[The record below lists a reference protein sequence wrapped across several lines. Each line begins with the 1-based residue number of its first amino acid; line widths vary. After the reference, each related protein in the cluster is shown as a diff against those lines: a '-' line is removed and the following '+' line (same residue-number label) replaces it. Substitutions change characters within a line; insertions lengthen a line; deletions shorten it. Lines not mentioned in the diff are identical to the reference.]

1 MKAEIKL
8 NSKGVKQVL
17 KHDSTRRAAE
27 KRAKAIAR
35 AAGDGYEAS
44 SMIGRNRARASVI
57 TATARAR
64 RDDAKRGTLLRS
76 AGAGRRG

>member
-8 NSKGVKQVL
+8 NSKGIRQIL
-17 KHDSTRRAAE
+17 KHDSTRKAAE
-27 KRAKAIAR
+27 KRAQAIAV

-44 SMIGRNRARASVI
+44 SMVGKNRARASVI
-57 TATARAR
+57 TATTRAR

-76 AGAGRRG
+76 AGAGRRA

>member
-1 MKAEIKL
+1 MRAEIKL
-8 NSKGVKQVL
+8 NSKGISQIL
-17 KHDSTRRAAE
+17 KHDTTRKAAE
-27 KRAKAIAR
+27 QRAKAIAR

-44 SMIGRNRARASVI
+44 SMIGRNRARAAVI

-76 AGAGRRG
+76 AGAGRRA